1 MQATNEM
8 NFADLVEEDLVMSSD
23 EASEA
28 SDFDEDLDPDNI
40 EIPGKIYFSVMKL
53 KICS

>member
-1 MQATNEM
+1 M